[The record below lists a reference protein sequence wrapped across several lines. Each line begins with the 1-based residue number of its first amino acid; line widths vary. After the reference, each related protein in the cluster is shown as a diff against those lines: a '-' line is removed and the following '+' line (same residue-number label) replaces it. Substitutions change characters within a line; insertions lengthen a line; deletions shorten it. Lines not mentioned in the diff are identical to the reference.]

1 MAALHVICRHCRL
14 TDKYYARKALSFLH
28 QRCLKEELTTFLSL
42 PVEEQFLEKGEVS
55 GHTCPPQFTSHFLIV
70 TTFLNLPVEEQFLE
84 KGEASGHTW
93 PPQFLSH
100 FLVDIVTAFLRLP
113 VEEQFLEKR

>member
-42 PVEEQFLEKGEVS
+42 PVEEQFLEKGEAS
-55 GHTCPPQFTSHFLIV
+55 GHTCPPQFLSDFLVDIV
-70 TTFLNLPVEEQFLE
+70 TAFLSLPVEEQFLE
-84 KGEASGHTW
+84 KS
-93 PPQFLSH
+93 
-100 FLVDIVTAFLRLP
+100 
-113 VEEQFLEKR
+113 